1 MKWIGRILG
10 YYVFNF
16 IVALGLLLLYGQYD
30 SFAGYYILVLPI
42 SVFITTIIM
51 IIIRFRFENINK
63 ILFFLLYPILN
74 IISLVGLFILLI
86 FTD

>member
-42 SVFITTIIM
+42 SAWNLVQTITI
-51 IIIRFRFENINK
+51 
-63 ILFFLLYPILN
+63 
-74 IISLVGLFILLI
+74 
-86 FTD
+86 